1 MEVKFPDVVV
11 PLSGIDS
18 NAFAIL
24 GTVRR
29 ALKSAGVDHDAIAEF
44 SDEATGG
51 DYNHLLATVMRW
63 VTVE

>member
-29 ALKSAGVDHDAIAEF
+29 ALKSAGVDHDTITEF